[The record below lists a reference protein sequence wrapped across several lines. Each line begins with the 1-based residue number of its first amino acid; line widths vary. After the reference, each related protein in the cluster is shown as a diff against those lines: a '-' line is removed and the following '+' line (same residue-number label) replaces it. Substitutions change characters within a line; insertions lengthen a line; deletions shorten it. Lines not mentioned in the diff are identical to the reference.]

1 MTARCEHGIVRTE
14 RNRAQLEPTKHANS
28 IVVRETVESISVYL
42 LLIVCIELRPE
53 GRLFHVEDVDEAF
66 LTASGQEAD
75 LLACRS
81 PVAPPD
87 RLHGGLRRNRQLHL
101 WFALLG

>member
-1 MTARCEHGIVRTE
+1 M
-14 RNRAQLEPTKHANS
+14 
-28 IVVRETVESISVYL
+28 YL

-53 GRLFHVEDVDEAF
+53 GRLLHVEDVDEAF
-66 LTASGQEAD
+66 LTACGQEAD
-75 LLACRS
+75 LLACRA

-101 WFALLG
+101 WFALLGRPDADERLVAAAREPALHRVPLDLLDAV